1 MYCKQPVSKFG
12 CKNQVNH
19 WRCGYY
25 VSNEVLIKS
34 LLSPLIFI
42 GVLLLLAF
50 TAVADDSN
58 QDTSE
63 PRYYTWV
70 DAQGMMRNT
79 LIAPAE
85 NAEKNSATK
94 FLTTPLTTPLIPPK
108 LDTSDYPSEEQY
120 QKNVEEHAKENKPF
134 YTWMDASGRL
144 RSEFKPD
151 VLVDLVAEEIIY
163 DAVFAPPFRV
173 PNYITQGDCCE
184 RYANAFTAVAEL
196 YGSAS
201 YHVNDT
207 IFPFQT
213 QSGNVAAGFFAIP
226 KLADKEI
233 VLLKAYQL
241 PSKSSFEVVALD
253 STFKPLYLG
262 SKLSGIFV
270 EQTWKDLAYKKVM
283 LEISDPDIK
292 FLIVFVKH
300 DESSLIQDNS
310 KHIKALSNYRL
321 SLIRDQL
328 ID

>member
-25 VSNEVLIKS
+25 VSNPVLIKS

-42 GVLLLLAF
+42 GVLLLLASS
-50 TAVADDSN
+50 AVADDSN
-58 QDTSE
+58 ADAAES
-63 PRYYTWV
+63 RYYTWV
-70 DAQGMMRNT
+70 DAQGVMRNT
-79 LIAPAE
+79 LIAPDK
-85 NAEKNSATK
+85 NAAKNSGTK
-94 FLTTPLTTPLIPPK
+94 PLTTPSF
-108 LDTSDYPSEEQY
+108 DTSDYPSEKQY
-120 QKNVEEHAKENKPF
+120 QKKVEEHAKENKPF
-134 YTWMDASGRL
+134 FTWIDASGRL

-151 VLVDLVAEEIIY
+151 VLMDFVAEEIVY

-173 PNYITQGDCCE
+173 PDFIKQGYCCE
-184 RYANAFTAVAEL
+184 RYASAFTAVAEFN
-196 YGSAS
+196 GSAS

-207 IFPFQT
+207 AFPFQT

-226 KLADKEI
+226 ELADKEI
-233 VLLKAYQL
+233 VLLKAYKL
-241 PSKSSFEVVALD
+241 PSNSYFEVIALD
-253 STFKPLYLG
+253 STFQPLYLG
-262 SKLSGIFV
+262 SKLNGIFV

-292 FLIVFVKH
+292 YLIVFVKFVNL
-300 DESSLIQDNS
+300 SLIQDDS
-310 KHIKALSNYRL
+310 KYIKALSNYHL